1 MAPTSIND
9 EAWNRVASASD
20 WAEAMPVG
28 QTRGLGVYLK
38 VKRAIDVLGA
48 LSAIVLCLPLW
59 VLIVIAIKLDSSGPV
74 FFRQRRPGQHGVPFF
89 ILKFRTMHK
98 DAEARLAEVLPL
110 NKERDNSLIRV
121 DSDPRVTRVGAVLR
135 MLSLDETPQ
144 FFNVLRGEMSIVG
157 PRPISCHIPDPRGL
171 ARLEARPG
179 LTGLWQVSGRKDT
192 DCSFMLR
199 KDMEYLER
207 RSLSLDGAIMLATF
221 RALLQRDGAR

>member
-1 MAPTSIND
+1 
-9 EAWNRVASASD
+9 
-20 WAEAMPVG
+20 
-28 QTRGLGVYLK
+28 
-38 VKRAIDVLGA
+38 
-48 LSAIVLCLPLW
+48 
-59 VLIVIAIKLDSSGPV
+59 
-74 FFRQRRPGQHGVPFF
+74 
-89 ILKFRTMHK
+89 
-98 DAEARLAEVLPL
+98 
-110 NKERDNSLIRV
+110 
-121 DSDPRVTRVGAVLR
+121 
-135 MLSLDETPQ
+135 
-144 FFNVLRGEMSIVG
+144 MSIVG